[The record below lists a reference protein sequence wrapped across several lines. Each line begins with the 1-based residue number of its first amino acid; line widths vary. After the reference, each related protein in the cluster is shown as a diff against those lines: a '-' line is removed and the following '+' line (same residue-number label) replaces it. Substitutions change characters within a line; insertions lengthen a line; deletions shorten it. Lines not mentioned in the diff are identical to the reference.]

1 MIEWKFCPNWDI
13 QGWVK
18 IKSKR
23 YGWVDIVKH
32 ISVDIVKHVW
42 VDEWRYARAMFVSR
56 PRDSCW
62 LCWVFGQPTA
72 YPPRHLG
79 IWATCSLP
87 TKTFGHLGNL
97 QPTRV
102 GILVFGQPAAYQP
115 TSTKAFGL
123 LGNLQ
128 PSNQPFGHLGN
139 PQATHKGNWA
149 AYNLPTKAFGQLK
162 TYQLRHFGIR
172 AICSLLGHLPT
183 HQGIWAFGQPK
194 PVDTPRHSVSCQSS
208 HVLDAFENITYN
220 LTREKILG
228 SGQRLIFPTTSLQKL
243 RGWIEMWLL
252 TGGMQ

>member
-1 MIEWKFCPNWDI
+1 MYLQCNYLKHGRVQAYNMIEWKCCPNWGV

-87 TKTFGHLGNL
+87 TKAFGYLGNLKPTRQGIWAFEQPTTYQPRHLGNLPAKAFGHLGNL
-97 QPTRV
+97 Q
-102 GILVFGQPAAYQP
+102 
-115 TSTKAFGL
+115 
-123 LGNLQ
+123 
-128 PSNQPFGHLGN
+128 
-139 PQATHKGNWA
+139 ATHKGIW
-149 AYNLPTKAFGQLK
+149 AFGQLT
-162 TYQLRHFGIR
+162 TYPPRHFGIR
-172 AICSLLGHLPT
+172 ATCSLLDHLPT

-194 PVDTPRHSVSCQSS
+194 PVDTPRHSFSCQSS
-208 HVLDAFENITYN
+208 HSLDAVQNIT
-220 LTREKILG
+220 
-228 SGQRLIFPTTSLQKL
+228 
-243 RGWIEMWLL
+243 
-252 TGGMQ
+252 